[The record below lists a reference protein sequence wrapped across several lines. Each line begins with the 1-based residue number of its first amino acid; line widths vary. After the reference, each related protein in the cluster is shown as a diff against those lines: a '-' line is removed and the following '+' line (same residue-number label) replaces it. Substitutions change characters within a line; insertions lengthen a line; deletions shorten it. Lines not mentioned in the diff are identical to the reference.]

1 MERVAIFVQSLD
13 HFPTNP
19 KTALESHNCIPS
31 ANDNDNV
38 IVSISVLRSRIC
50 STSKSPQFGS
60 DRLVSESI
68 IYNKRC
74 YSVFSNEIK
83 CVQVQSDDSKNGNQ
97 KYSISRCM
105 LFVCQLS
112 KEFMLNAHTE
122 CEWFINRHVQYN
134 RLAAIGTTAWADKH
148 NETNWWSHWWV
159 NIWRES
165 RIRSG
170 SRSRRAIEF
179 EECCFIS
186 GAFRVFGIP
195 LGNVFLLAI
204 MTVLLNSTVFT
215 VFTLLYA

>member
-1 MERVAIFVQSLD
+1 MF
-13 HFPTNP
+13 
-19 KTALESHNCIPS
+19 
-31 ANDNDNV
+31 
-38 IVSISVLRSRIC
+38 
-50 STSKSPQFGS
+50 
-60 DRLVSESI
+60 
-68 IYNKRC
+68 
-74 YSVFSNEIK
+74 FSNEIR
-83 CVQVQSDDSKNGNQ
+83 CVQSDDSKNGNQ

-112 KEFMLNAHTE
+112 KEIMLNAHTE
-122 CEWFINRHVQYN
+122 CEWFNNRHVQYN

-186 GAFRVFGIP
+186 GAFRVFGI
-195 LGNVFLLAI
+195 FHWEMFSFWLLWPFYWI
-204 MTVLLNSTVFT
+204 QLYLRCLRCSMPNPFT
-215 VFTLLYA
+215 HKMQPKFPKSIWPKREWERKQRKVKSICTKDIKHPMRWNPWFMRIAPAKANRHYKQFQ